1 MNPSLDRVETPW
13 FTLEPL
19 NWGPYYE
26 IIQKI
31 AQPSVT
37 DYMDPLKGTHSETLV
52 KIGVTTLE
60 RTECIRA
67 PCHVTRTLPLTVSFR
82 SV

>member
-1 MNPSLDRVETPW
+1 MKLSK
-13 FTLEPL
+13 
-19 NWGPYYE
+19 
-26 IIQKI
+26 KI
-31 AQPSVT
+31 AKPSVT
-37 DYMDPLKGTHSETLV
+37 DYTDPLKGTHSETLV